1 MRYYI
6 VYITLALLSVS
17 SISCRQNEGRI
28 GPLFGKWQ
36 LKEVQSEN
44 AKEVYDSIFYNFQWE
59 YVELQRLRTEH
70 GVYRTL
76 GYFSHEGD
84 ELILTIRNRTKL
96 DVIAGYALP
105 DTLVVFKVR
114 ELTNRSMVLQLD
126 DETVYRFRKFGI
138 Y

>member
-6 VYITLALLSVS
+6 VYITLLLLSVS
-17 SISCRQNEGRI
+17 SISCRQNHGHI

-44 AKEVYDSIFYNFQWE
+44 SKEVYDSVFYNFQWE
-59 YVELQRLRTEH
+59 YVELQRLRPEYE
-70 GVYRTL
+70 VYRTL
-76 GYFSHEGD
+76 GYFRHEDD
-84 ELILTIRNRTKL
+84 ELTLTIRNRTKL

-105 DTLVVFKVR
+105 DTLVTFKVR
-114 ELTNRSMVLQLD
+114 ELTGKSMVLQLD